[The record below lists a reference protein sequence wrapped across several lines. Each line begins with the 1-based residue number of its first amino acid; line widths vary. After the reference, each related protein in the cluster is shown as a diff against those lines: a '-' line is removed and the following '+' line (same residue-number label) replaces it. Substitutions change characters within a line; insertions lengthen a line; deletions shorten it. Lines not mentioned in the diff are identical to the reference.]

1 VARTGHPHEVKE
13 PRLELKG
20 EEKML
25 AKKCWNI
32 FKNVGQHFH
41 ENIDENMSEKYWVER
56 FH

>member
-1 VARTGHPHEVKE
+1 VARTGQPHEVKE